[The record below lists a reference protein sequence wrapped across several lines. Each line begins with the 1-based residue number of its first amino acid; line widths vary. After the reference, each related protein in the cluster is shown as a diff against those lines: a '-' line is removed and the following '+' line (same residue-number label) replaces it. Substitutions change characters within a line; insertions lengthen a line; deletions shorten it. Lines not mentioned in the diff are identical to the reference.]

1 VTTDYDRQAAE
12 ELRVTLANL
21 TGFWHKPGDDGPI
34 CQALSRFREE
44 CERRLLDKLLP
55 WTGGDSSS
63 PDQATVTFENRP
75 APKPVSRPAFTELK
89 RHAV

>member
-55 WTGGDSSS
+55 WTGIENSS
-63 PDQATVTFENRP
+63 PDQAPVMLDDRLP
-75 APKPVSRPAFTELK
+75 PKPVARPVFTDLK
-89 RHAV
+89 QHVA